1 MPYCS
6 RTTTG
11 LGPRLTS
18 IRLTSTC
25 PLANLS
31 PSCTVRLGSFG
42 TFTIAL
48 GTPSTSATPVIS
60 ILCATVGSG
69 SFGNSGLN
77 LGAGTG
83 PGKVVFPGAVGAIRA
98 GGVTLLGGVAAV
110 RAGGVTFLGGVAAV
124 RAGGVTLLGGV
135 AAVRAG
141 GVTLLGGV
149 AAVRAGG
156 VTLLGGLRAIRTGGV
171 TLLDG
176 TGGLGVEPGRRGEGN
191 RFPFGG
197 DG

>member
-1 MPYCS
+1 M
-6 RTTTG
+6 
-11 LGPRLTS
+11 RLT
-18 IRLTSTC
+18 TTC

-48 GTPSTSATPVIS
+48 DTPPTSATPVIS

-83 PGKVVFPGAVGAIRA
+83 TGKVVLPGGVGAVRGGGVTFLGGVSAIRG
-98 GGVTLLGGVAAV
+98 GGVTLLGGVGAV
-110 RAGGVTFLGGVAAV
+110 RGGE
-124 RAGGVTLLGGV
+124 
-135 AAVRAG
+135 
-141 GVTLLGGV
+141 
-149 AAVRAGG
+149 
-156 VTLLGGLRAIRTGGV
+156 V

-176 TGGLGVEPGRRGEGN
+176 TGGLGVEPERRGEGN
-191 RFPFGG
+191 RFPLGG